1 MSPRGENTGVDQ
13 RVCDLELS
21 GSEQRIRQFDHA
33 FSTATQLCIGDLIGN
48 QISRTESVSVWT

>member
-21 GSEQRIRQFDHA
+21 DSEQRIANSITLFQPRR
-33 FSTATQLCIGDLIGN
+33 SCVSATSLETGFRGLKA
-48 QISRTESVSVWT
+48 